1 MDNQRLIIW
10 GFFAITAYL
19 TWQTLM
25 QQYGPTP
32 VQPAPQ
38 AEEPM
43 LPADDP
49 GALPALPA
57 TDDELPAVG
66 KVESTAPK
74 QAVTEAN
81 DVVIVTT
88 DVFEIEINTRGGTLQ
103 KATILG
109 YPVAKDRPNEKVKLL
124 NPESSDLGAVR
135 SWLRSNGGPAPD
147 ANTIYSVSTLRYDMN
162 GEDELIVPLLW
173 TDASGVRFEK
183 RFVFSRG

>member
-19 TWQTLM
+19 TWQTWV
-25 QQYGPTP
+25 QQYGPTTAQP
-32 VQPAPQ
+32 VPQ
-38 AEEPM
+38 AEEPL
-43 LPADDP
+43 LPADEP

-66 KVESTAPK
+66 KVESTIPEP
-74 QAVTEAN
+74 VVSDTN

-88 DVFEIEINTRGGTLQ
+88 DVFEIEINPRGGTLQ

-124 NPESSDLGAVR
+124 
-135 SWLRSNGGPAPD
+135 
-147 ANTIYSVSTLRYDMN
+147 ST
-162 GEDELIVPLLW
+162 
-173 TDASGVRFEK
+173 
-183 RFVFSRG
+183 